1 MTKINVVFDFDGSLA
16 TSFVGGLMFRG
27 YTDELEVKKASHR
40 FQSEQTSLRQYQE
53 EVFNLSTES
62 PAEMSTRAADGASL
76 RPLSSEVCNQVW
88 DSGGTVA
95 VASAGLDFYIQ
106 PVLDKA
112 NLSRIK
118 VNSGKITSDT
128 SKLPPFRY
136 DYPSWNDSCEDDW
149 VTCKC
154 KVINDLKPSGEVVF
168 VGDGTGADVCAATNA
183 ADKVF
188 ATGRLLSY
196 CNENGIAVEE
206 FGDNF
211 EPVLS
216 YVTSKTT
223 ANGAQ

>member
-1 MTKINVVFDFDGSLA
+1 
-16 TSFVGGLMFRG
+16 
-27 YTDELEVKKASHR
+27 
-40 FQSEQTSLRQYQE
+40 
-53 EVFNLSTES
+53 
-62 PAEMSTRAADGASL
+62 
-76 RPLSSEVCNQVW
+76 
-88 DSGGTVA
+88 
-95 VASAGLDFYIQ
+95 
-106 PVLDKA
+106 
-112 NLSRIK
+112 
-118 VNSGKITSDT
+118 
-128 SKLPPFRY
+128 
-136 DYPSWNDSCEDDW
+136 
-149 VTCKC
+149 
-154 KVINDLKPSGEVVF
+154 VINDLKPSGEVVF